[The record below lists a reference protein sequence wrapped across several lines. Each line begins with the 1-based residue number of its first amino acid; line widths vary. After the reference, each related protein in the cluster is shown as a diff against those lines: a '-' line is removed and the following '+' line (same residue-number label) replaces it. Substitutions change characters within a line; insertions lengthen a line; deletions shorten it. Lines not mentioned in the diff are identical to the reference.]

1 MAIFHTEVALLQN
14 RIVARSRAYFV
25 TDCYVAT
32 QKSRVAKNLEVTA
45 REANPACEVN
55 FLSST
60 AKFKSLFAL
69 IIDFDEHITLKLF
82 KCTRRK
88 TKSETL

>member
-14 RIVARSRAYFV
+14 RIVARSRAYLIV

-55 FLSST
+55 FSFVYS
-60 AKFKSLFAL
+60 KV
-69 IIDFDEHITLKLF
+69 
-82 KCTRRK
+82 
-88 TKSETL
+88 

>member
-1 MAIFHTEVALLQN
+1 MRQIQRV
-14 RIVARSRAYFV
+14 
-25 TDCYVAT
+25 
-32 QKSRVAKNLEVTA
+32 KSI
-45 REANPACEVN
+45 

-88 TKSETL
+88 TKSETLEKCEGNTSQTSQSRLSCKVITFGHM

>member
-1 MAIFHTEVALLQN
+1 MTIFHTQVALLQN

-55 FLSST
+55 FSFVYS
-60 AKFKSLFAL
+60 KV
-69 IIDFDEHITLKLF
+69 
-82 KCTRRK
+82 
-88 TKSETL
+88 